1 MALSGAVIEEVVMRK
16 TGTLSAVIIGLTIA
30 CHASAS
36 RAFAQ
41 SPNVVIQWNQTL
53 QTLFVG
59 TGPGVHI
66 RALPMMHIAMF
77 DAINS
82 IEEVYTPYFG
92 RVKGSHRG
100 SAEAAAAAA
109 ARDVLAALYPDQQ
122 TTFDKLLAT
131 QLAGILPG
139 RARQGEAIGHAAA
152 AAVLKWRHNDGWP
165 ALQTDIVPD
174 PTYVLPM
181 FPGLWQPTPP
191 ANSLATF
198 TFFPRVVPFAMLT
211 STQFLPAPP
220 PTLISA
226 RYTAD
231 FDEVKLLG
239 SATSAV
245 RTPEETLWAQVH
257 AGVNTQIGF
266 FHVWNGVAG
275 SVAHGEGLSLID
287 TARMFVLLTV
297 GLHDGLQT
305 SFTSKFAYGLW
316 RPVTAIRR
324 ADEDQNDATDAD
336 PMWTPLLPTPP
347 YPAYAGNAACLSA
360 ASARA
365 LQIAFG
371 RDDISFSVTYPR
383 TMGLPTE
390 TRNYT
395 GFWDL
400 ATQEAR
406 SRILGGIHYQFDS
419 DASQAAC
426 VKAPEFAAAHHM
438 LPR

>member
-1 MALSGAVIEEVVMRK
+1 MRK
-16 TGTLSAVIIGLTIA
+16 TWTLSAVIIGLTIA

-66 RALPMMHIAMF
+66 RALPMMHVAMF

-92 RVKGSHRG
+92 QVKGSHGG
-100 SAEAAAAAA
+100 STEVAAATA
-109 ARDVLAALYPDQQ
+109 ARDVLAALYPAQQ
-122 TTFDKLLAT
+122 TTFDNLLAT
-131 QLAGILPG
+131 QLAGIPPG
-139 RARQGEAIGHAAA
+139 RAKQGEAIGHAAA

-165 ALQTDIVPD
+165 AQANIVPD
-174 PTYVLPM
+174 PTYVLPT

-211 STQFLPAPP
+211 STQFLPPPP

-226 RYTAD
+226 RYAAD
-231 FDEVKLLG
+231 FNEVKLFG
-239 SATSAV
+239 SATSAA

-266 FHVWNGVAG
+266 FHVWNRVAG
-275 SVAHGEGLSLID
+275 SVAQSQGLSLID

-305 SFTSKFAYGLW
+305 SFTSKFVYGLW
-316 RPVTAIRR
+316 RPITAIRR
-324 ADEDQNDATDAD
+324 AAEDQNAATDAD
-336 PMWTPLLPTPP
+336 PSWTPLLPTPP

-371 RDDISFSVTYPR
+371 RDDIPFSVTYPR

-390 TRNYT
+390 TRDYT

-400 ATQEAR
+400 AQQEAR

-426 VKAPEFAAAHHM
+426 VKAPEFAAAHYM
-438 LPR
+438 VPR